1 MKYDFYR
8 PLGGKGAVYAVWGA
22 IVLVAVAVIWAILA
36 ALMRW
41 MNHLVIVPRLK
52 G

>member
-1 MKYDFYR
+1 LKYDFYR
-8 PLGGKGAVYAVWGA
+8 PLGGKGGVYAVWGVIVA
-22 IVLVAVAVIWAILA
+22 VIVLVIWAALS

-52 G
+52 